1 MPFTPPLRYPS
12 HLDFFNRLGSYA
24 WRCSRHQLCS
34 GGCRETMGVSIG
46 VGDLPGRAKRCLVL
60 LSLAAWLSGCAEPPA
75 QRLEQTRQ
83 LVDAARAAGAPDY
96 TMEEWTKLEVAFDRA
111 KEELVNQEKVLAIFR
126 SYGKADEMLKHVA
139 QDAERVRALASEKRV
154 ALKAAAEHTERE
166 AMDLLVSA
174 EELLARVSP
183 ARRRTVEK
191 DIRNELGSLRD
202 SLSDVRRLIEE
213 GRFESA
219 QSQAQMLKNKAVVVS
234 GQLRK
239 SVESARGRK
248 T

>member
-1 MPFTPPLRYPS
+1 
-12 HLDFFNRLGSYA
+12 
-24 WRCSRHQLCS
+24 
-34 GGCRETMGVSIG
+34 MGVSIG